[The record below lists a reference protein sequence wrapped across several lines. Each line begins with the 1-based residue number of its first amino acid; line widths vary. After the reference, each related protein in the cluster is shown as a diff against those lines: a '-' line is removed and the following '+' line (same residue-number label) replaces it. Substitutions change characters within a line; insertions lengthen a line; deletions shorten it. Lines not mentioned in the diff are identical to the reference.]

1 MSHLNFPCSNDLNKG
16 INLKTTIALLLL
28 ALVSNAFAAGEIN
41 YYPEAFI
48 NKLSKLDLKN
58 DALKEELNI
67 VLSST
72 HLKSTKGGRDT
83 LGCEVG
89 TQGCYEHIVLGYDG
103 ARKVLFGKLHL
114 EEANGKYFIKDVY
127 CHKVFAG
134 GANVRPGA
142 IPNHSQINCEHTW
155 PQSKFSRA
163 YPSEMQKSD
172 LNHLYPTDSK
182 ANSVR
187 GNFDFADI
195 THDNGNLDENC
206 SSSRSGSSNEGG
218 GSDTLFEPPSEH
230 KGNVARALF
239 YFSVRYKIKI
249 PASEEPVLRRWDQ
262 LDPVDDAERER
273 NEQVYKAQNNRNPF
287 IDFPNLANYIN
298 KF

>member
-1 MSHLNFPCSNDLNKG
+1 M
-16 INLKTTIALLLL
+16 KTTIALLLF
-28 ALVSNAFAAGEIN
+28 ALVSTAAQASGESN

-48 NKLSKLDLKN
+48 AKIASAIKD
-58 DALKEELNI
+58 DALKTEINT

-72 HLKSTKGGRDT
+72 HKTNANGRDT
-83 LGCEVG
+83 LGCDIG
-89 TQGCYEHIVLGYDG
+89 TTGCYEHIVLGYDG
-103 ARKVLFGKLHL
+103 ARKVLFGKIHL
-114 EEANGKYFIKDVY
+114 EEDNGKYFIKDVY
-127 CHKVFAG
+127 CRKIFSG
-134 GANVRPGA
+134 GAVKPGA
-142 IPNHSQINCEHTW
+142 IPNHAQINCEHTW
-155 PQSKFSRA
+155 PQSKFSRL
-163 YPSEMQKSD
+163 YPAEMQKSD

-195 THDNGNLDENC
+195 SHDNGSLDETC
-206 SSSRSGSSNEGG
+206 SASRSGSSEGG
-218 GSDTLFEPPSEH
+218 GSSDDLFEPPTEH

-249 PASEEPVLRRWDQ
+249 PTNEEPVLRRWNE
-262 LDPVDDAERER
+262 LDPVDDAERAR
-273 NEQVYKAQNNRNPF
+273 NEEVFKAQKNRNPF